1 MDIVY
6 LHGIEVDC
14 VIGVWDWEREITQR
28 IRIDLEMGHDLSRAG
43 DTDDLAHTLNYKE
56 VSRQVADYCV
66 ERKAKLVEALAAGI
80 AEILLETFQCEWC
93 RVKINKT
100 GAVRGAKDVGVI
112 IERSR
117 KPGG

>member
-28 IRIDLEMGHDLSRAG
+28 ISIDLDMGHDLRQAG
-43 DTDDLAHTLNYKE
+43 ETDDLEHTLNYKE
-56 VSRQVADYCV
+56 VSKAVTEFCV
-66 ERKAKLVEALAAGI
+66 ERKAKLVESLAAGI
-80 AEILLETFQCEWC
+80 AEILLNSFNCHWC
-93 RVKINKT
+93 RIKINKT

-112 IERSR
+112 IQRT
-117 KPGG
+117 KT

>member
-28 IRIDLEMGHDLSRAG
+28 ITIDLDMGHDLVKAG
-43 DTDDLAHTLNYKE
+43 KSDHLEDTLNYKE
-56 VSRQVADYCV
+56 VSNQVREFCV
-66 ERKAKLVEALAAGI
+66 ERKAKLVESLAAGI
-80 AEILLETFQCEWC
+80 ADILLSSFACQWC
-93 RVKINKT
+93 KVKINKT

-112 IERSR
+112 IERT
-117 KPGG
+117 KD

>member
-28 IRIDLEMGHDLSRAG
+28 ISIDLDMGHDLQKAG
-43 DTDDLAHTLNYKE
+43 ETDDLEHTLNYKE
-56 VSRQVADYCV
+56 VSKTINDFCV
-66 ERKAKLVEALAAGI
+66 ERKSKLVESLAAGI
-80 AEILLETFQCEWC
+80 ADILLNSFDCQWC
-93 RVKINKT
+93 KVKINKT

-112 IERSR
+112 IERT
-117 KPGG
+117 KA

>member
-28 IRIDLEMGHDLSRAG
+28 ISIDLDMGHDLSRAG
-43 DTDDLAHTLNYKE
+43 ESDDLADTLNYKE
-56 VSRQVADYCV
+56 VSKQVADYCI
-66 ERKAKLVEALAAGI
+66 ERQAKLVETLAAGI
-80 AEILLETFQCEWC
+80 ADIVLNAFGCQWC

-100 GAVRGAKDVGVI
+100 GAVRGARDVGVI
-112 IERSR
+112 IERSNT
-117 KPGG
+117 

>member
-28 IRIDLEMGHDLSRAG
+28 ISIDLDMGHDLTRAG
-43 DTDDLAHTLNYKE
+43 DTDELEYTLNYKE
-56 VSRQVADYCV
+56 VSRQVTAYCV
-66 ERKAKLVEALAAGI
+66 ERKAKLVETLAAGI
-80 AEILLETFQCEWC
+80 AGILLESFECHYC

-112 IERSR
+112 IERS
-117 KPGG
+117 KD

>member
-28 IRIDLEMGHDLSRAG
+28 IRIDLDMGHDLTKAG
-43 DTDDLAHTLNYKE
+43 ETDELEYTLNYKE
-56 VSRQVADYCV
+56 VSKAVNAYCV
-66 ERKAKLVEALAAGI
+66 ERKAKLVESLAVGI
-80 AEILLETFQCEWC
+80 AELLLDTFKCRWC

-100 GAVRGAKDVGVI
+100 GAVRGARDVGVI
-112 IERSR
+112 IERTNA
-117 KPGG
+117 

>member
-28 IRIDLEMGHDLSRAG
+28 ICIDLDMGYDLTRAG
-43 DTDDLAHTLNYKE
+43 ETDELEYTLNYKE
-56 VSRQVADYCV
+56 VSKAVNTYCV
-66 ERKAKLVEALAAGI
+66 ERKAKLVETLAAGI
-80 AEILLETFQCEWC
+80 AEILLESFKCPWC

-100 GAVRGAKDVGVI
+100 GAVRGARNVGVI
-112 IERSR
+112 IERS
-117 KPGG
+117 KA

>member
-28 IRIDLEMGHDLSRAG
+28 ISIDLDMGHDLTKAG
-43 DTDDLAHTLNYKE
+43 ETDELEYTLNYKE
-56 VSRQVADYCV
+56 VSKQVTEFCVQRQ
-66 ERKAKLVEALAAGI
+66 AKLVESLAAGI
-80 AEILLETFQCEWC
+80 AELLLESFGCQWC

-100 GAVRGAKDVGVI
+100 GAVRGAKNVGVI
-112 IERSR
+112 IERS
-117 KPGG
+117 KD